1 MSKVIT
7 LPSQDCPVVAEVDV
21 LVVGGGA
28 GGIGAA
34 VGAAQNGASVAVV
47 EYYGCLGGLLTSG
60 YITNC
65 EAAVAVSGDQI
76 LIKGVFEKL
85 VDRMVEKGG
94 AIRGYELKKS
104 NKYYPFDTSRCEND
118 LQITPWD
125 PEVFKVAADELM
137 EENGVQLFYYTM
149 VTDILMKGN
158 KVTGVV
164 IENRSGRQVILAK
177 RVIDCSGSLIVAR
190 KAGALCRGVG
200 KKGAMTLMFR
210 VGNVKNV
217 TPSYQPNVKE
227 IPYGAVN
234 FFPLPREGEF
244 RVEMTRYIGSET
256 DAEDFT
262 KGTIACRKQCTQV
275 LDYLKEKWTGFEDA
289 YLIDSAPAL
298 GTICQP
304 HLIGEKSMTREM
316 ILRQEVPEDRI
327 AITAYGIDL
336 HSPEV
341 GGQNVLYY
349 LEPGQYYGVPYGVM
363 IPKSDID
370 NLMVAG
376 KCVSAEEDATSG
388 VLCSGICMAMGEAAG
403 TACALSI
410 QENISP
416 RAIDVKVV
424 QNALKA
430 HGAILNPEAVPQSAG
445 YPVYENPLKENP
457 DLLQKYL
464 EKRGK
469 KNE

>member
-1 MSKVIT
+1 MSKIVT
-7 LPSQDCPVVAEVDV
+7 LPSQDCPVTAEVDV

-47 EYYGCLGGLLTSG
+47 EYYGCLGGLLTSA

-76 LIKGVFEKL
+76 LIKGVFDKL

-94 AIRGYELKKS
+94 AIRGYELKNS

-137 EENGVQLFYYTM
+137 EENGVQIFYYTM
-149 VTDILMKGN
+149 VTDVLMKGN
-158 KVTGVV
+158 TITGAV

-177 RVIDCSGSLIVAR
+177 RVIDCSGSLVVAR

-227 IPYGAVN
+227 VPYGAVN

-262 KGTIACRKQCTQV
+262 KGTVECRKQCTQV
-275 LDYLKEKWTGFEDA
+275 LNYLKEKWTGFEEA

-304 HLIGEKSMTREM
+304 HLVGEKSMTKEM
-316 ILRQEVPEDRI
+316 ILRQEIPEDRI

-341 GGQNVLYY
+341 GGQNILYY

-363 IPKSDID
+363 IPKTDIE

-403 TACALSI
+403 TACALGVR
-410 QENISP
+410 ENVSP
-416 RAIDVKVV
+416 RNMDVKKV
-424 QNALKA
+424 QKALKT
-430 HGAILNPEAVPQSAG
+430 HGAILDPEPVPKTAG
-445 YPVYENPLKENP
+445 YPVYENPLKKNP
-457 DLLQKYL
+457 DLLQKYI
-464 EKRGK
+464 R
-469 KNE
+469 

>member
-1 MSKVIT
+1 MNRKVT
-7 LPSQDCPVVAEVDV
+7 LPGQECSVVAEVDV

-34 VGAAQNGASVAVV
+34 VGAAQNGASTAIVDM
-47 EYYGCLGGLLTSG
+47 YGALGGLLTNG
-60 YITNC
+60 FITNC
-65 EAAVAVSGDQI
+65 EAAVAVSGEKI

-94 AIRGYELKKS
+94 AIRGYELIKS
-104 NKYYPFDTSRCEND
+104 NKYYPFDKSRCEND

-125 PEVFKVAADELM
+125 PEAFKLSADELM
-137 EENGVQLFYYTM
+137 EEYGVKVYYYTM
-149 VTDILMKGN
+149 VTDVLMEGN
-158 KVTGVV
+158 KITGVV
-164 IENRSGRQVILAK
+164 IENRSGRQVIFAK
-177 RVIDCSGSLIVAR
+177 QVIDCSGNLVVAR
-190 KAGALCRGVG
+190 AAGAECRGVG
-200 KKGAMTLMFR
+200 QKGSMTLMFR

-217 TPSYQPNVKE
+217 TPSYKPNVKE

-256 DAEDFT
+256 SAEDFT
-262 KGTIACRKQCTQV
+262 QATIQCRKQCQQV
-275 LDYLKEKWTGFEDA
+275 LKYLKDKWSGFEDA
-289 YLIDSAPAL
+289 YMIDSAPVV

-304 HLIGEKSMTREM
+304 HLVGMKSMTKDI
-316 ILRQEVPEDRI
+316 ILNRRVMDDRI

-349 LEPGQYYGVPYGVM
+349 LKPGEYYGVPYGVM
-363 IPKSDID
+363 IPKTEID

-376 KCVSAEEDATSG
+376 KCVSADEDATSG

-403 TACALSI
+403 TASALSVQNGVSVRNLDVKDI
-410 QENISP
+410 QEKLIE
-416 RAIDVKVV
+416 K
-424 QNALKA
+424 
-430 HGAILNPEAVPQSAG
+430 GAIIDPVPVPQMEY
-445 YPVYENPLKENP
+445 YPEYENPLEKDP
-457 DLLQKYL
+457 SLLTKYL
-464 EKRGK
+464 
-469 KNE
+469 

>member
-1 MSKVIT
+1 MKKLM
-7 LPSQDCPVVAEVDV
+7 LPGQECPVVAEVDV

-47 EYYGCLGGLLTSG
+47 EYFGCLGGLLTSG

-65 EAAVAVSGDQI
+65 EAAVAVSGDKI

-85 VDRMVEKGG
+85 VDKMVERGG
-94 AIRGYELKKS
+94 AIRGYELASS

-125 PEVFKVAADELM
+125 PETFKLSADELM
-137 EENGVQLFYYTM
+137 EEHDVKVFYYTQ
-149 VTDILMKGN
+149 VTDVLMEGN
-158 KVTGVV
+158 KVTGVT

-177 RVIDCSGSLIVAR
+177 RIIDSSGNLIIAR
-190 KAGALCRGVG
+190 GAGAKCRGVG
-200 KKGAMTLMFR
+200 EKGSMTLMFR

-217 TPSYQPNVKE
+217 TPSYKPNVTDV
-227 IPYGAVN
+227 PYGAVN

-244 RVEMTRYIGSET
+244 RIEMTRYIGSET
-256 DAEDFT
+256 SAEDFS
-262 KGTIACRKQCTQV
+262 KGTVECRKQCGQV
-275 LDYLKEKWTGFEDA
+275 LNYLKEQWTGFEEA

-304 HLIGEKSMTREM
+304 HLVGVQSMNKEIIM
-316 ILRQEVPEDRI
+316 EQQVQDDRI

-336 HSPEV
+336 HSPDI
-341 GGQNVLYY
+341 GGQNILYY

-363 IPKSDID
+363 VPQTEVE
-370 NLMVAG
+370 NLLVAG

-403 TACALSI
+403 TSCALSI
-410 QENISP
+410 QKDVTP
-416 RAIDVKVV
+416 REMNVAEIQK
-424 QNALKA
+424 ALLA
-430 HGAILNPEAVPQSAG
+430 HGAILDPVSVPKIPN
-445 YPVYENPLKENP
+445 YPVYESPLKKNP
-457 DLLQKYL
+457 ELLYQYT
-464 EKRGK
+464 K
-469 KNE
+469 K

>member
-1 MSKVIT
+1 MNKKVT
-7 LPSQDCPVVAEVDV
+7 LPSQECNVVAEVDV

-34 VGAAQNGASVAVV
+34 VGAAQNGASTAIIDM
-47 EYYGCLGGLLTSG
+47 YGALGGLLTNG
-60 YITNC
+60 FITNC
-65 EAAVAVSGDQI
+65 EAAVAVSGNRI

-94 AIRGYELKKS
+94 AIRGYELVKS
-104 NKYYPFDTSRCEND
+104 NKYYPFDKSRCEND

-125 PEVFKVAADELM
+125 PEAFKLSADELM
-137 EENGVQLFYYTM
+137 EEYGVQVFYYTM
-149 VTDILMKGN
+149 VTDVLMDGKRIS
-158 KVTGVV
+158 GVV

-177 RVIDCSGSLIVAR
+177 QVIDCSGNLTVAR
-190 KAGALCRGVG
+190 AAGAECRGVG
-200 KKGAMTLMFR
+200 QKGSMTLMFR

-256 DAEDFT
+256 SAEDFT
-262 KGTIACRKQCTQV
+262 RATIECRKQCQQV
-275 LDYLKEKWTGFEDA
+275 LKYLKEKWTGFEDA
-289 YLIDSAPAL
+289 YLIDSAPVV

-304 HLIGEKSMTREM
+304 HLIGKKSMTKE
-316 ILRQEVPEDRI
+316 IIINKEVMDDRI

-341 GGQNVLYY
+341 GGQNILYY
-349 LEPGQYYGVPYGVM
+349 LNPGEYYGVPYGVM
-363 IPKSDID
+363 IPKTEIE
-370 NLMVAG
+370 NLLVAG

-403 TACALSI
+403 TASALSV
-410 QENISP
+410 QSDISV
-416 RAIDVKVV
+416 RELDVKAIQSKLVE
-424 QNALKA
+424 
-430 HGAILNPEAVPQSAG
+430 HGAILDPVPVPEISY
-445 YPVYENPLKENP
+445 YPVYESPFKNNPEL
-457 DLLQKYL
+457 L
-464 EKRGK
+464 EKYR
-469 KNE
+469 